1 MSAKLNGTAIDLSEV
16 TLEAHAGQFGNSLEF
31 GELSLGELDLVAG
44 ENTIVFEFLADTNI
58 FLNELH
64 IYAGGAVT
72 LVPPAAK
79 EQIVITATETEV
91 IAESSITLTADQASV
106 TWVSLDEEV
115 ATVNE
120 AGVVTGVKMGKV
132 NIRAKKDGFY
142 SAQVEITV
150 NPKPVAGQIL
160 VEAESAEEL
169 AELTPGSFNMSGP
182 SIMQDGGMMG
192 GNEVHSGS
200 AYVMNFGSDGLTLT
214 MKFQATANA
223 TMVLSVVG
231 SSPMGGSA
239 AYVLKDGMSIKL
251 NNNNVTIPETAEFP
265 APEGYTS
272 SMAEVVIGDV
282 AVKSGEN
289 TLVVTIEGSCPSLDV
304 FKLSVK

>member
-1 MSAKLNGTAIDLSEV
+1 M
-16 TLEAHAGQFGNSLEF
+16 TL
-31 GELSLGELDLVAG
+31 
-44 ENTIVFEFLADTNI
+44 TN
-58 FLNELH
+58 
-64 IYAGGAVT
+64 
-72 LVPPAAK
+72 PAAK
-79 EQIVITATETEV
+79 QQIEVVNDKLEV
-91 IAESSITLTADQASV
+91 IVEETVNIQVKNNLAGVTYVSS
-106 TWVSLDEEV
+106 DETI
-115 ATVNE
+115 ATVSN
-120 AGVVTGVKMGKV
+120 AGVVTGVKVGKTNV
-132 NIRAKKDGFY
+132 TVKKEGMY
-142 SAQVEITV
+142 SVRLEITV
-150 NPKPVAGQIL
+150 KPKPVAGQIL

-192 GNEVHSGS
+192 GSEVHSGS

-289 TLVVTIEGSCPSLDV
+289 TLVVTIEGSCPNLDV
-304 FKLSVK
+304 FKLSAK